1 MNEICDVNTPDTS
14 DSSAGLNQS
23 ETRKLRQRAQSLMQR
38 DKKLR
43 RDDEAH
49 NLSQEEHKMT
59 VIKLEI
65 EEMEQKEKDV
75 KTGP

>member
-14 DSSAGLNQS
+14 DSSAGLNPS
-23 ETRKLRQRAQSLMQR
+23 ETRKRTQSFMQR

-43 RDDEAH
+43 RDDEAR
-49 NLSQEEHKMT
+49 NLSQEERKMT
-59 VIKLEI
+59 VIMLEI